1 MNTTRHPLLPDE
13 NGHFDGEFFDN
24 CSKNKLIN
32 GDNEKAANSVLDLRP
47 HSV

>member
-1 MNTTRHPLLPDE
+1 MNTTRHPFLPYE

-24 CSKNKLIN
+24 CSKNKLIK
-32 GDNEKAANSVLDLRP
+32 GDNGKAANSVLDLRP